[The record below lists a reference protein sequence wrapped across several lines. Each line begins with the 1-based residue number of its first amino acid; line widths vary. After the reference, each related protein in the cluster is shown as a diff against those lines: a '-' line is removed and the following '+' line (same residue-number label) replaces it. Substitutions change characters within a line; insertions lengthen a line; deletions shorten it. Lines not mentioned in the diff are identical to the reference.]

1 MYTANMS
8 HCIENNDARLKTLK
22 LIAAEA
28 LSTSE
33 ADIAFK
39 NRPQLDIQSN
49 NLYEASNGGQRI
61 ILKEFLK
68 PDEFD
73 ESPLREFRALRL
85 LSHLDIAPQPRAF
98 YPLNSDHNP
107 IVVYDY
113 MDGKMWDRKVPSA
126 RELEQL
132 VNLWIQMNEVQSDD
146 LWLSRSQE
154 TSTFLIWQSVKQ
166 QFGDYSEWVENS
178 FPLAGQA
185 AKLAIDLW
193 QEREETALDLTKFE
207 IPLCFCRS
215 DPRFANVIS
224 RPDGRLGMVDW
235 EDSGLRDPALD
246 LADIMIHPNQED
258 LLTHHQW
265 RSFHRPYLE
274 YRRRRDLTLDRR
286 FHLYLGLLPVWW
298 LSILLGEGVRKY
310 SAGQLDQWRIH
321 GMDPNRKLGRY
332 LARALTWPDY
342 DFNSMDDELAD
353 ICFFPDS

>member
-1 MYTANMS
+1 MS
-8 HCIENNDARLKTLK
+8 NLYENNDARLKTLE
-22 LIAAEA
+22 LIAAEV

-33 ADIAFK
+33 TDIAFK
-39 NRPQLDIQSN
+39 IRPQLDIQSN

-68 PDEFD
+68 PGEFD
-73 ESPLREFRALRL
+73 DSPHREFRALRL
-85 LSHLDIAPQPRAF
+85 LSQLDIAPQPRAF

-132 VNLWIQMNEVQSDD
+132 VDLWMQMNEVQSDD

-154 TSTFLIWQSVKQ
+154 TSTFLIWQGVKQ
-166 QFGDYSEWVENS
+166 QFGEYSKWVENS
-178 FPLAGQA
+178 FRLAGQA
-185 AKLAIDLW
+185 AKLAIDLC
-193 QEREETALDLTKFE
+193 QEREEAAVALTKFE

-258 LLTHHQW
+258 LLTHRQW
-265 RSFHRPYLE
+265 RSFQEPYLK
-274 YRRRRDLTLDRR
+274 YRRRVDHTLDQR

-298 LSILLGEGVRKY
+298 LSILLGYGVRKV
-310 SAGQLDQWRIH
+310 STGQLNQWRIH
-321 GMDPNRKLGRY
+321 GMDPNRKLRRY
-332 LARALTWPDY
+332 LARALAWPDY
-342 DFNSMDDELAD
+342 DYKSICDELAD
-353 ICFFPDS
+353 IYFFPDS